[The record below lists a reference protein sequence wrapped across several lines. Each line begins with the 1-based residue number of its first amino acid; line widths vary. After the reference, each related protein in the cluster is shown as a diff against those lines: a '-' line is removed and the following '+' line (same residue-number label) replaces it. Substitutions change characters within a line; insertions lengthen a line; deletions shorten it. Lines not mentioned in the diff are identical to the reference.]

1 MRVHWAQCH
10 IKKQNN
16 CYSRQQEPRRQSCDD
31 LKVGKESDLNNLTN
45 KVIHN
50 TVGLLEA
57 ATGLQ
62 KCP

>member
-1 MRVHWAQCH
+1 MRVDRAQRH
-10 IKKQNN
+10 INKQNN
-16 CYSRQQEPRRQSCDD
+16 WYSRQQGPCRQFYDD
-31 LKVGKESDLNNLTN
+31 PKVGKESDLNNLAN